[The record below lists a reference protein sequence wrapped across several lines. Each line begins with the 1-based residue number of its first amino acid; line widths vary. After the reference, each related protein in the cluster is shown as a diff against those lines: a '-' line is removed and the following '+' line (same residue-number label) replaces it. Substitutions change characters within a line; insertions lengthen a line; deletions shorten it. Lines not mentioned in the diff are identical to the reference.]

1 LVSPA
6 SSVSTIGISPV
17 LASPVSC
24 SLRTIFLKGVE
35 ESFTQFNKLESWN
48 AVGIDA
54 HDGQVF
60 DAGRMAQLV
69 GGRNQDRDFMPDL
82 ILNALESISWWNT
95 RAINRGE
102 QYGCGV
108 LTLYEFYLFFREVKA
123 QRIGLHNEIQNMTVT
138 KKKHGRKRGF

>member
-1 LVSPA
+1 VVSPP
-6 SSVSTIGISPV
+6 SSVSTISISPV
-17 LASPVSC
+17 LASSVSY
-24 SLRTIFLKGVE
+24 SLSTIFLKGVE
-35 ESFTQFNKLESWN
+35 ESFTQFNKLESWD

-82 ILNALESISWWNT
+82 ILNALESISRWNT

-102 QYGCGV
+102 QYGCGA
-108 LTLYEFYLFFREVKA
+108 LALDEFYLFFSEVKT
-123 QRIGLHNEIQNMTVT
+123 QGIGLHNQIENLTVT

>member
-1 LVSPA
+1 MVPPA

-69 GGRNQDRDFMPDL
+69 GRRNQDRDFIPDV
-82 ILNALESISWWNT
+82 ILNALESISRWNT
-95 RAINRGE
+95 
-102 QYGCGV
+102 
-108 LTLYEFYLFFREVKA
+108 
-123 QRIGLHNEIQNMTVT
+123 
-138 KKKHGRKRGF
+138 